1 MPLTDEQKRE
11 KVWVYRNVG
20 GFPGTMYHARKV
32 DENEMYELS
41 RGDAEALNLK
51 PCTLCY
57 H

>member
-11 KVWVYRNVG
+11 KVWVYKQIG
-20 GFPGTMYHARKV
+20 GFPGAMYHNDKRN
-32 DENEMYELS
+32 DDMCELS
-41 RGDAEALNLK
+41 RGAAEVLNLK